1 MYVCII
7 TNAFIVC
14 IHTHIHL
21 NAYVQKPTLNVFLN
35 DLAPHLPYSLR
46 QGLSVSL
53 GLTNWLD

>member
-1 MYVCII
+1 MHLLCVY
-7 TNAFIVC
+7 
-14 IHTHIHL
+14 THIHL